1 MADALDVIFH
11 RGEVGETY
19 NIGSNFEISNLEFAS
34 RLIRIFGYKMED
46 HVEFVQDRAFNDKRY
61 GVDCSKLE
69 GLGWKPKMDFEGGLR
84 KTSKFLSFLLVL
96 RECLFYPTCA
106 YASVC
111 VFVYRR
117 KEESSCSCYY
127 IENRKKKG
135 VLSAASLYNC
145 NPRWQEY

>member
-84 KTSKFLSFLLVL
+84 KTSKFFFSFFISITGVP
-96 RECLFYPTCA
+96 FYHAFAC
-106 YASVC
+106 ASVC
-111 VFVYRR
+111 FCVEGKKNIFVLV
-117 KEESSCSCYY
+117 
-127 IENRKKKG
+127 II
-135 VLSAASLYNC
+135 
-145 NPRWQEY
+145 